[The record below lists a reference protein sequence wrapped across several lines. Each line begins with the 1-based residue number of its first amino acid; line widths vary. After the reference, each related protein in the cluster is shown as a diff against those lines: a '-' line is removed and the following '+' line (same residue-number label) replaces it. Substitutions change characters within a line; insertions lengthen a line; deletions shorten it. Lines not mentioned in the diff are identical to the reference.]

1 MRVPAFMVRQFTVPG
16 SLRNEPGG
24 GFVIQARN
32 GLADGLLVGI
42 GRISVDGVAIDPAII
57 TATRAGE
64 ETVYRATQVSRHA
77 PVAFRKGDVV
87 TFRIAGLTLRE
98 GAHQLEVELIERD
111 LGAVSL
117 GFTETLAGG
126 W

>member
-16 SLRNEPGG
+16 SLRNEPDG
-24 GFVIQARN
+24 GFSIQARN

-42 GRISVDGVAIDPAII
+42 GRITVDAMPIEPGAI
-57 TATRAGE
+57 TATREGE
-64 ETVYRATQVSRHA
+64 PAVYRAVDVSRHA
-77 PVAFRKGDVV
+77 PVPFRRGDVV
-87 TFRIAGLTLRE
+87 TFHVAGLALRP
-98 GAHQLEVELIERD
+98 GDHDLEVELIERD

-117 GFTETLAGG
+117 GFRETLAQG